1 MQTKELIRKVTEKC
15 LPLCEAEGLSLWDV
29 TFEKEGRSYA
39 LSVYI
44 DRDEGVFV
52 EDCEKISRALD
63 PFLDEKQFDS
73 LPPYTLTVSSAGLER
88 RISRPEHF
96 EWAMGRAVDVSFYKA
111 REGVMGLC
119 GVLAGKDGDRR
130 TLEENG
136 NLVELDL
143 ADIAAVRLHFEI

>member
-111 REGVMGLC
+111 REGVMGL
-119 GVLAGKDGDRR
+119 
-130 TLEENG
+130 
-136 NLVELDL
+136 
-143 ADIAAVRLHFEI
+143 

>member
-1 MQTKELIRKVTEKC
+1 M
-15 LPLCEAEGLSLWDV
+15 
-29 TFEKEGRSYA
+29 
-39 LSVYI
+39 
-44 DRDEGVFV
+44 

-119 GVLAGKDGDRR
+119 GVLAGKDGDRLALEQNG
-130 TLEENG
+130 TLS
-136 NLVELDL
+136 ELDM